1 MLTCLALFLCACHLY
16 FSYSSGKDKKNGK
29 AYNAYFSSLLISLLK
44 VTLNMWQAPFPCLLF
59 AEGIFSVGDFLCILN
74 VFGTCQ

>member
-44 VTLNMWQAPFPCLLF
+44 VTLNMWQAPFSLL
-59 AEGIFSVGDFLCILN
+59 AVCRGHL
-74 VFGTCQ
+74 